1 MEFII
6 PASDPAVALTVGDKI
21 DFPAPR
27 PFVVTDVV
35 ALLKTPQASGLP
47 VLVQITNGGVD
58 VLSAPVG
65 ISGEAQPA
73 FLNPAFDQFDRLGV
87 KVTQIGD
94 GTAKG
99 LDVIVYG
106 YEPSRQFDS
115 PPVDPGDPVETLVDR
130 TTGTAFGDM
139 SSLPMSFAF
148 DGVSNIGGASCA
160 AKSGAAGYIGQSFA
174 AAKHF
179 CKAKVYGPND
189 RGFISPGN
197 PSVTIT
203 IYGKNGANPA
213 NATDGTVLGALTFTD
228 TGDESAGRTIALTS
242 TTAYDHIWA
251 HINGGAA
258 STYCSELVLFELV

>member
-6 PASDPAVALTVGDKI
+6 PASDPAVALTVGEKL
-21 DFPAPR
+21 DFPVPQN
-27 PFVVTDVV
+27 FIMTDVY
-35 ALLKTPQASGLP
+35 ASLKTAQVSGNP
-47 VLVQITNGGVD
+47 VLIQITKNGVD

-65 ISGEAQPA
+65 VGGETPA
-73 FLNPAFDQFDRLGV
+73 FLNPSFEQFERLGV

-106 YEPSRQFDS
+106 YEPARAIAIS
-115 PPVDPGDPVETLVDR
+115 PPPTGDPVEMLVDR

-139 SSLPMSFAF
+139 TSLPLAYAF
-148 DGVSNIGGASCA
+148 DGLSNVGGATCA
-160 AKSGAAGYIGQSFA
+160 AKSGAAGYVGQSFA
-174 AAKHF
+174 AAKNF

-197 PSVTIT
+197 PSVTINV
-203 IYGKNGANPA
+203 YGKDSNPA
-213 NATDGTVLGALTFTD
+213 SATNGDLIGSLTFTD
-228 TGDESAGRTIALTS
+228 TGDESAGRIITLNSA
-242 TTAYDHIWA
+242 TAYDHIWA